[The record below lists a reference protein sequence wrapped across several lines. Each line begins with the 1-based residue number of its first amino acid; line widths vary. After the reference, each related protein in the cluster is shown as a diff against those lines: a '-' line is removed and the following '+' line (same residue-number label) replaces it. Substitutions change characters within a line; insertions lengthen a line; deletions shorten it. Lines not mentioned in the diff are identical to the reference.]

1 MAVIIKNM
9 DMPDK
14 CEHCEFCRWSNLYQT
29 GWCVRIDQTVPDYR
43 NSVDKNCPMKPY
55 EFS

>member
-1 MAVIIKNM
+1 MAVIIKDI

-29 GWCVRIDQTVPDYR
+29 GWCERLDATVPDYR
-43 NSVDKNCPMKPY
+43 NTVDANCPMQ
-55 EFS
+55 EVTL